1 MAQVAVRFESLDQ
14 TRSGAGRLKPL
25 SLPQY
30 SGNSQT
36 QSQRFFISE
45 LQGVLDLVR
54 RSIRNE
60 REKVTAYE
68 QRILELEA
76 VEKTYHSQQRVMEE
90 LRADR
95 DFWREIAETL
105 HRR

>member
-1 MAQVAVRFESLDQ
+1 MVQAAVRFESLDQ
-14 TRSGAGRLKPL
+14 PRSATGRCKPL
-25 SLPQY
+25 ALFQHSE
-30 SGNSQT
+30 SSHT
-36 QSQRFFISE
+36 RSQRFFISE
-45 LQGVLDLVR
+45 LQGMLDLVR

-60 REKVTAYE
+60 RQKVAACE

-76 VEKTYHSQQRVMEE
+76 VEKAYHSQQRVMEE

>member
-1 MAQVAVRFESLDQ
+1 MAQVAVSFESLDQ
-14 TRSGAGRLKPL
+14 TRSEAGRLKPL
-25 SLPQY
+25 SLTHY
-30 SGNSQT
+30 SGN
-36 QSQRFFISE
+36 SQRFFISE
-45 LQGVLDLVR
+45 LQGMLDLVR

-60 REKVTAYE
+60 RDKVAAYE

-76 VEKTYHSQQRVMEE
+76 VEKAYHSQQRVMEE